1 MTTISLGL
9 LTTCVAFWLT
19 LLLRSMI
26 FRLLV
31 GSPPKPKPYAQRLA
45 EEPDPARDA
54 ARRWILD
61 DPRPPWENIDDLER
75 FVAAYLKQQEQPPA
89 QASKKPYGK
98 CFGCGTPLLLARGIP
113 EDVCRTCSDDL
124 RSNEPADF

>member
-1 MTTISLGL
+1 MTTISLGF

-19 LLLRSMI
+19 L
-26 FRLLV
+26 RLLA
-31 GSPPKPKPYAQRLA
+31 GPQPKPKPYAQRLA

-75 FVAAYLKQQEQPPA
+75 FVAAYLKQQE
-89 QASKKPYGK
+89 KPYGK
-98 CFGCGTPLLLARGIP
+98 CFGCGTPLLMARGIP